1 MKNIYLTKE
10 YYGAKAF
17 GAEWEEMKKNILAE
31 MREKYKNCIVQDVDY
46 LDHMPFDR
54 DGHHATGYEVKI
66 DGFWDYDYEE

>member
-31 MREKYKNCIVQDVDY
+31 MREKYKKLYCSRCG
-46 LDHMPFDR
+46 LS
-54 DGHHATGYEVKI
+54 
-66 DGFWDYDYEE
+66 